1 MIHPM
6 AKPAH
11 IRALFSSFER
21 LKVMII
27 GDVMIDK
34 YVYGNAERISP
45 EAPVPVVEV
54 RQAYARPGGAA
65 NVAANVR
72 ALGATPY
79 LFSVTG
85 NDHDALMLQDLL
97 QEKKINSR
105 YMLAANER
113 ITTSK
118 MRIVAK
124 QHQMLRIDHEIH
136 DDLIPNTAAAFEMA
150 IQRFIRRN
158 KPDVVILEDY
168 DKGVLSASRIRMIID
183 LCNTQEIPVAV
194 DPKKEH
200 FYAFSGCTL
209 FKPNVRE
216 LRDSLD
222 GMPEELDNRSL
233 KITANA
239 LKKLLPHEITLLTL
253 GENGMYL
260 RHHKKSYRVPAHL
273 RDIADVSGA
282 GDTVISVAA
291 ALCLAAGADA
301 KTLLELSNLA
311 GGLVCEHAGVV
322 PVDKEQLLKEAIAL
336 LK

>member
-1 MIHPM
+1 M
-6 AKPAH
+6 ATAAQLRNLFKTFEH
-11 IRALFSSFER
+11 I
-21 LKVMII
+21 KVMII

-34 YVYGNAERISP
+34 YVHGTADRISP

-65 NVAANVR
+65 NVAVNVR

-85 NDHDALMLQDLL
+85 NDHDALMLQELL
-97 QEKKINSR
+97 KDNKIKGQ
-105 YMLAANER
+105 YLMAADER

-118 MRIVAK
+118 MRIIAK
-124 QHQMLRIDHEIH
+124 QHQMLRIDHELNE
-136 DDLIPNTAAAFEMA
+136 DLIPETAASFEASIM
-150 IQRFIRRN
+150 QFIRRS

-183 LCNTQEIPVAV
+183 LCNAQEIPVAV

-200 FYAFSGCTL
+200 FYAFAGCTL
-209 FKPNVRE
+209 FKPNLRE
-216 LRDSLD
+216 IRDSLD
-222 GMPEELDNRSL
+222 GMPEALDTRSL
-233 KITANA
+233 NMATDA
-239 LKKLLPHEITLLTL
+239 LKQLLPHEITLLTL
-253 GENGMYL
+253 GEHGMYL
-260 RHHKKSYRVPAHL
+260 RHHKRSHRLPAHL

-291 ALCLAAGADA
+291 LCLAAGADA
-301 KTLLELSNLA
+301 KTLLGLANLA

-322 PVDKEQLLKEAIAL
+322 PVDRDQLLKEAL
-336 LK
+336 THLK